1 MLKDIDY
8 IRVGVNNVGNFMIG
22 CFERGEQMSMEARLN
37 FALDE
42 IDDTFHRE
50 HGYRFKEDMTQ
61 CAVDKYNELLARIMP
76 ELTERLEG
84 LPMKVKKMLMKRAVN
99 RQTAEALITAYLKD
113 SGLKY
118 SLDMQTQRAAVTV
131 ELNKKKSARFYIYY
145 KRMYDELEKLV
156 PAVESLN
163 DIIDSFSYFFKVY

>member
-8 IRVGVNNVGNFMIG
+8 IRTGVNTAGNWMVGYL
-22 CFERGEQMSMEARLN
+22 ERGEQMSMEARLE
-37 FALDE
+37 FALRA
-42 IDDTFHRE
+42 IDDRFHQE
-50 HGYRFKEDMTQ
+50 HGYRPNQRMTRCSNDMYQ
-61 CAVDKYNELLARIMP
+61 ELIDRIMP
-76 ELTERLEG
+76 ELKERLET
-84 LPMKVKKMLMKRAVN
+84 LPIKVKKMMMTRAIN
-99 RQTAEALITAYLKD
+99 RQTAEALITNYLAD

-118 SLDMQTQRAAVTV
+118 SIDMQTHRAAVIV
-131 ELNKKKSARFYIYY
+131 ELNKKKSAKFYIYY